1 MKTHTPSGSHLVR
14 VACVCTAATALV
26 FSLASCN
33 VRQTQE
39 AKAPE
44 VEVKEGQMPKYD
56 VDPAKVTVQ
65 PEQKEITVPKVTTE
79 QKTITVPDVDV
90 TMPDEQE
97 DAEEEATP
105 APAATP

>member
-1 MKTHTPSGSHLVR
+1 
-14 VACVCTAATALV
+14 VCTAATATI
-26 FSLASCN
+26 FSLASCR
-33 VRQTQE
+33 VKQTQE

-56 VDPAKVTVQ
+56 VDAAKVTIQ
-65 PEQKEITVPKVTTE
+65 PEEKEITVPKVTTE

-90 TMPDEQE
+90 TMPDDQA
-97 DAEEEATP
+97 DEEAASP